1 LPARDKLSAQGGLVF
16 YLLIGLSLKN
26 EKRYTMSTGN
36 INVSVENIFP
46 LIKKFLYSD
55 HEIFLRELI
64 SNATDATLKLKH
76 LTSIGEA
83 KVEYGDP
90 KIEIIADKDTN
101 TLRIIDQGIGMSAE
115 EVEKY
120 INQIAFS
127 GAEEFIEK
135 YKDKEGEE
143 AGIIGHFGLGFYSAF
158 MVADKVE
165 IITKSYTDAPA
176 AHWTCDGS
184 PKYTLE
190 AHDKTDRGTEIILH
204 IAEDST
210 EFLEEG
216 RIMELLTKYNKFMP
230 IPIKF
235 GTKTETLP
243 LPEDAADDAKPE
255 TVEVDRIV
263 NNPNPAWTK
272 APADLEEKDY
282 ADFYREMYPMQF
294 EQPLFHIHL
303 NVDYPFNLT
312 GILYFPKLSND
323 LNIQKDR
330 IQLYQNQVFVTDNVE
345 GIVPEFL
352 TMLRGVIDSPDIPLN
367 VSRSYLQADGA
378 VKKISSY
385 ITRKVA
391 DKLKSLFKNDR
402 EAFEQ
407 KWNDIKIVIE
417 YGMLSED
424 KFYEKAQDFALYPTV
439 DGTYYTFEELRE
451 KIKDAQ
457 TDKDDKLVV
466 LYASDIEAQ
475 HAYIETAKAKGYEVL
490 LLDSPIVS
498 HLIQK
503 LESKFENTSF
513 VRVDG
518 DHIDNL
524 IKKDDTTISKL
535 SDEQKETLS
544 SLLTE
549 VIPQDKFSVQLE
561 AMDSE
566 ANPFVIT
573 QPEFMRRMK
582 EMQQTGGGMFGMG
595 NMPEMYNL
603 VVNTNHELIGQIL
616 ETKTQKKKERL
627 INQALDLAKLS
638 QNLLKG
644 EALTE
649 FIKRSY
655 DMIK

>member
-1 LPARDKLSAQGGLVF
+1 MTK
-16 YLLIGLSLKN
+16 
-26 EKRYTMSTGN
+26 GN

-83 KVEYGDP
+83 KVDYGDP
-90 KIEIIADKDTN
+90 KIEVKIDKDN
-101 TLRIIDQGIGMSAE
+101 KKLHVIDQGIGMTAE
-115 EVEKY
+115 EVKKY
-120 INQIAFS
+120 INEVAFS
-127 GAEEFIEK
+127 GAEEFLHK
-135 YKDKEGEE
+135 YEDSAKD

-165 IITKSYTDAPA
+165 ILTKSYKDEPA

-184 PKYTLE
+184 PEFTLE
-190 AHDKTDRGTEIILH
+190 EADKADRGTEIILH
-204 IAEDST
+204 ISEGEE
-210 EFLEEG
+210 EFLEEA
-216 RIMELLTKYNKFMP
+216 RIRELLLKYNKFMP

-235 GTKTETLP
+235 GTKEINDPDFEPKTIKDKDGKETKEP
-243 LPEDAADDAKPE
+243 HKKITVDD
-255 TVEVDRIV
+255 II

-272 APADLEEKDY
+272 QPADLEDQDY
-282 ADFYREMYPMQF
+282 KDFYRELYPMQF
-294 EQPLFHIHL
+294 EEPLFNIHL

-312 GILYFPKLSND
+312 GILYFPKMTND

-330 IQLYQNQVFVTDNVE
+330 IQLYQNQVFITDNVE

-367 VSRSYLQADGA
+367 VSRSYLQADGN

-391 DKLKSLFKNDR
+391 DKLKSIFNNNR
-402 EAFEQ
+402 EEYEK
-407 KWNDIKIVIE
+407 KWDDIKIVIE
-417 YGMLSED
+417 YGMLSEE
-424 KFYEKAQDFALYPTV
+424 KFFEKADAFALYPTV
-439 DGTYYTFEELRE
+439 DGKYYTFEELTNA
-451 KIKDAQ
+451 IKAKQ
-457 TDKDDKLVV
+457 TDKDDKMVI
-466 LYASDIEAQ
+466 LYAADKEAQ
-475 HAYIETAKAKGYEVL
+475 HSYIEAAKAKGYEVL

-498 HLIQK
+498 HLMQK
-503 LESKFENTSF
+503 LETSKENISF
-513 VRVDG
+513 ARVDA

-524 IKKDDTTISKL
+524 IKKEDTKISKL
-535 SDEQKETLS
+535 SDDEKTKLDELLKEIVPS
-544 SLLTE
+544 E
-549 VIPQDKFSVQLE
+549 KFMVQLE
-561 AMDSE
+561 AMDSD
-566 ANPFVIT
+566 AAPFMIT

-603 VVNTNHELIGQIL
+603 VVNTNHELVGQIL
-616 ETKTQKKKERL
+616 NTKTKKKQERL
-627 INQALDLAKLS
+627 INQSLDLARLS
-638 QNLLKG
+638 QGLLKG
-644 EALTE
+644 EELTN

-655 DMIK
+655 SMIK